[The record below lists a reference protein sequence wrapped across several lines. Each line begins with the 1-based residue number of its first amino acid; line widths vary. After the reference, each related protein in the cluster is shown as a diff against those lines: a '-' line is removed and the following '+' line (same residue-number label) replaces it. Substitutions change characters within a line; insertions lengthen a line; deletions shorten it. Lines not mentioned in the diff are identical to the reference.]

1 MQILHDLSNQEF
13 LARPAMR
20 RWRIEFDCHGYPFIL
35 HAAGSSEREAMR
47 RAREVLLRTVG
58 IRTGSIA
65 VCISCLEVTP

>member
-47 RAREVLLRTVG
+47 RAREVLSCELSEYER
-58 IRTGSIA
+58 SIA
-65 VCISCLEVTP
+65 VCISCAEVTP